1 MKRLIVFSIC
11 LILVSFFSLAFLKIA
26 ANADTE
32 LNSNSSLSTSSAVAT
47 STPSINYDLPYPGML
62 PDNPLYF
69 LKVAR
74 DAIVKLLII
83 DPLKKAQF
91 SLLTAEKRMYA
102 GQMLVTKGKQE
113 LALDT
118 IEKGNNYI
126 YDALSAI
133 RKAKAASP
141 KNPGIQSFLSQ
152 SKTAVLK
159 K

>member
-1 MKRLIVFSIC
+1 
-11 LILVSFFSLAFLKIA
+11 
-26 ANADTE
+26 
-32 LNSNSSLSTSSAVAT
+32 
-47 STPSINYDLPYPGML
+47 ML

-91 SLLTAEKRMYA
+91 SLLTAEKRIYA

-133 RKAKAASP
+133 KKAKTASP

-152 SKTAVLK
+152 SKTAILK
-159 K
+159 NEEILKNLEKQIDSKYQEKLKIEEGRLVEYGKEIDALSANKK

>member
-1 MKRLIVFSIC
+1 
-11 LILVSFFSLAFLKIA
+11 
-26 ANADTE
+26 
-32 LNSNSSLSTSSAVAT
+32 
-47 STPSINYDLPYPGML
+47 ML

-118 IEKGNNYI
+118 IEKGNIYI

-133 RKAKAASP
+133 KKAKAASP

-159 K
+159 NEEILKNLEKQIDSKYQEKLKIEEGRLVEYGKEIDALSANKK